1 MLENIQYF
9 RSQLESTNL
18 TIPLIFEMWNKA
30 TDQSMA
36 YIGKETIDGL
46 REFYMDL
53 IGAALL
59 EASHPQMPEN
69 KKSDAAEPVK
79 TVPTIPNK
87 QEKIPPIGVEQRKI
101 PTIPEKQEEI
111 LQVHENKIVDNQDDA
126 QEAKE
131 PYANL
136 RSKFL
141 LRAEKLKAEMD
152 KQTQR
157 QTPRFM
163 THYYTSDTIKDFTD
177 GVLADLKSGNLT
189 EDKLKEMRQH
199 AQNQADK
206 ITEGESS
213 RDNPSHGF
221 PGLEDFLNELTK
233 GIDAALSPELDLE
246 ETPGQEKRNFEARF
260 QKKLNGNGT
269 MSLDDLKEYYQRKA
283 NEQYDDLFNYSVTQS
298 AYHAKDRKDDIE
310 KADALSALAQKLGED
325 MKKAA
330 TFDEA
335 IQALHSFVENS
346 QAVARISYTLPQEAM
361 NFIRATASAIP
372 KMKDAVLGKSVMSP
386 EDTRDF
392 RQAVQNCLSS
402 MQGVKQMA
410 TAKPDEMSLGAKEMV
425 KHLDELTELLKPMEY
440 PTAAN
445 IDAWRKEISRIN
457 LVLSMFTTEDTEI
470 YRPLIGSQT
479 KYLDEKTDMWS
490 FIPKKPKAS
499 NAVKNASF
507 DGNKAAREFY
517 KAADSLLELEFDKDN
532 AITREIDRKLADLLR
547 KDTSTRAYEL
557 CINKKD
563 DRSNSRLQKSNT
575 MRDLAL
581 YATMKALL
589 LNEQLSYGGY
599 GYFTRLTEMFSGE
612 QTVAKDKDKKKF
624 SAEALKNLINE
635 TDEFQDKF
643 KHLTNAGMY
652 DFIVKRGYKDLAT
665 DVNTVLYDKV
675 NALKDKERNTLQKG
689 GTKQRTTTMQKDD
702 GKKFRA
708 K

>member
-1 MLENIQYF
+1 MLDNIREF
-9 RSQLESTNL
+9 RTALESTNL

-36 YIGKETIDGL
+36 YIGKKTIDGL

-59 EASHPQMPEN
+59 EVSHPQMPEN

-87 QEKIPPIGVEQRKI
+87 QEKIQPIGVEQRKI

-126 QEAKE
+126 QEAKA

-199 AQNQADK
+199 AQNQAAK

-246 ETPGQEKRNFEARF
+246 ETPGQKKRNFEARF

-269 MSLDDLKEYYQRKA
+269 MSLDDLKEYYKKQA
-283 NEQYDDLFNYSVTQS
+283 AEQADTLFNASVTKGM
-298 AYHAKDRKDDIE
+298 YHPDDKDDIE
-310 KADALSALAQKLGED
+310 RLDKLTELAKKLGED
-325 MKKAA
+325 MNAA
-330 TFDEA
+330 MTLDEA
-335 IQALHSFVENS
+335 IKALKSFVGDS
-346 QAVARISYTLPQEAM
+346 QLASGVGYTLPQEAM
-361 NFIRATASAIP
+361 NFIGATASAIP

-386 EDTRDF
+386 EDTKNFRTTVEEFLNVMKGVRD
-392 RQAVQNCLSS
+392 
-402 MQGVKQMA
+402 
-410 TAKPDEMSLGAKEMV
+410 MV
-425 KHLDELTELLKPMEY
+425 IENPAPQVADNTVIKYMDELTELLQPMQY
-440 PTAAN
+440 PNAAN
-445 IDAWRKEISRIN
+445 IDAWRKKISVVNFI
-457 LVLSMFTTEDTEI
+457 LPALAQAGDISI
-470 YRPLIGSQT
+470 YNHVVGTQT
-479 KYLDEKTDMWS
+479 KYLDEKADMWS
-490 FIPKKPKAS
+490 FIPKKSKVS
-499 NAVKNASF
+499 NADKHVSF
-507 DGNKAAREFY
+507 GGKKTAQEFY
-517 KAADSLLELEFDKDN
+517 KAADSLLELKFDKDN
-532 AITREIDRKLADLLR
+532 QITQEIDRKLADLLK
-547 KDTSTRAYEL
+547 KDTTTRAYEL

-563 DRSNSRLQKSNT
+563 DRSNSKLQKSNT

-589 LNEQLSYGGY
+589 LNEQLAYGGY
-599 GYFTRLTEMFSGE
+599 GYFTKLTEMFSE
-612 QTVAKDKDKKKF
+612 EKTFAKDKDKKKF

-635 TDEFQDKF
+635 TDEFQDRF

-652 DFIVKRGYKDLAT
+652 DFIVNRGYKDLAI
-665 DVNTVLYDKV
+665 DVNSVLYKKV